1 MYTGIEGTRS
11 RRKIV
16 KTAIIIGILVVLALI
31 FIGGA
36 FLWYTFQQP
45 LYQPGML
52 RAGENLRAPLTP
64 PVQSDDEQF
73 WEVEDD
79 IRLYHFSEG
88 EGRNVLIVHGG
99 PGYPYA
105 EPWLGLAPLTS
116 DYTFHY
122 YDQRGSGNSTRPIDT
137 FASSNF
143 YQNATSLDRTLGI
156 GAQLADIE
164 RIRHILGDEKLIII
178 GHSFGGFLAS
188 LYAAEFPEHVEALI
202 LIAPADVL
210 VMPQKE
216 GGGLYEAVGDRLS
229 EDMQEEYAI
238 FLDDYLDF
246 KNLFSKSEDDLVA
259 LNQEFGKFYAAV
271 TDTPSIPEQGKPG
284 GWMTFA
290 VFVSMGRRHDYR
302 NALEDIRA
310 PVLVIHGTDD
320 LQTED
325 ASRIY
330 VDAFPD
336 AEFQVIQNAGHFPF
350 LEQPEV
356 FAVVVSQFLDELD

>member
-1 MYTGIEGTRS
+1 
-11 RRKIV
+11 V
-16 KTAIIIGILVVLALI
+16 KTAIIVGILVVLALI
-31 FIGGA
+31 LIGGA
-36 FLWYTFQQP
+36 LFWYMSQQP
-45 LYQPGML
+45 LYKPGML
-52 RAGENLRAPLTP
+52 RAGKNLRAPLTP
-64 PVQSDDEQF
+64 PTQSDHEHF
-73 WEVEDD
+73 WEVEEDVQ
-79 IRLYHFSEG
+79 LYHFSEG

-99 PGYPYA
+99 PGNPYA

-143 YQNATSLDRTLGI
+143 YQNATNLDRTLGI

-164 RIRHILGDEKLIII
+164 RIRRILGDEELIII

-188 LYAAEFPEHVEALI
+188 LYSAEFPEHVEALV

-210 VMPQKE
+210 VMPQEE
-216 GGGLYEAVGDRLS
+216 GGGLYEAVGERLP
-229 EDMQEEYAI
+229 EDMREEYAA

-246 KNLFSKSEDDLVA
+246 RSLFTRSEDDLVA

-271 TDTPSIPEQGKPG
+271 TDTASVPNQVEPG

-290 VFVSMGRRHDYR
+290 VFLSMGRRHDYR
-302 NALEDIRA
+302 DAMADVRA

-325 ASRIY
+325 ASHAY
-330 VDAFPD
+330 VDAFPN
-336 AEFQVIQNAGHFPF
+336 AEFEIVQKAGHFPF
-350 LEQPEV
+350 FEQPEE
-356 FAVVVSQFLDELD
+356 FAYAVGQFLAELD

>member
-1 MYTGIEGTRS
+1 VHTAIEGS
-11 RRKIV
+11 QFRRKIV
-16 KTAIIIGILVVLALI
+16 KRAIIIGILVVLALI
-31 FIGGA
+31 LMGGA
-36 FLWYTFQQP
+36 FLWYAFQQP

-52 RAGENLRAPLTP
+52 RAGKNLRAPLTP
-64 PVQSDDEQF
+64 PIQSDNEQF
-73 WEVEDD
+73 WKVEED
-79 IRLYHFSEG
+79 IQLYHFSEG
-88 EGRNVLIVHGG
+88 EGRDVLIVHGG

-137 FASSNF
+137 FNSSNF

-164 RIRHILGDEKLIII
+164 RIRHILGDEELIII

-188 LYAAEFPEHVEALI
+188 LYAAEFPEHVKALI

-216 GGGLYEAVGDRLS
+216 GGGLYEAVGDRLPG
-229 EDMQEEYAI
+229 DMQEEYVA

-259 LNQEFGKFYAAV
+259 LNQEFGKYYGAV
-271 TDTPSIPEQGKPG
+271 MDISIPEQGEPG

-290 VFVSMGRRHDYR
+290 VFMSMGRRHDYR
-302 NALEDIRA
+302 DALKDVRT

-330 VDAFPD
+330 VDAFPN

-350 LEQPEV
+350 LEQPEE
-356 FAVVVSQFLDELD
+356 FAVAVGQFLGELD

>member
-1 MYTGIEGTRS
+1 M
-11 RRKIV
+11 
-16 KTAIIIGILVVLALI
+16 KTAIIVGILVVLALI
-31 FIGGA
+31 LIGAA
-36 FLWYTFQQP
+36 FFWYMSQQP
-45 LYQPGML
+45 LYKPGMV
-52 RAGENLRAPLTP
+52 RAGKNLRAPLTP
-64 PVQSDDEQF
+64 PTQPDNDHF
-73 WEVEDD
+73 WKVEED
-79 IRLYHFSEG
+79 IQIYHFSEG

-116 DYTFHY
+116 DYAFHY

-188 LYAAEFPEHVEALI
+188 LYAAEFPEHVEALV
-202 LIAPADVL
+202 LIAPAELL

-216 GGGLYEAVGDRLS
+216 GGGLYEVIGERLP
-229 EDMQEEYAI
+229 EELREEYAA
-238 FLDDYLDF
+238 FLDNYLDF
-246 KNLFSKSEDDLVA
+246 KNLFTRSEDDLVA
-259 LNQEFGKFYAAV
+259 LNQGFGKFYAAV
-271 TDTPSIPEQGKPG
+271 TDITSVPKQGEPG

-290 VFVSMGRRHDYR
+290 VFLSMGRRHDYR
-302 NALEDIRA
+302 DALESARA
-310 PVLVIHGTDD
+310 PVLVIQGTDD

-325 ASRIY
+325 ASRAY
-330 VDAFPD
+330 VDAFPN
-336 AEFQVIQNAGHFPF
+336 AEFEVIQNAGHFPF
-350 LEQPEV
+350 LDQPDD
-356 FAVVVSQFLDELD
+356 FAVSVGQFLAELD